1 MRILPTPLHDLVLVE
16 TPVFCD
22 ERGSFQRLQCNDT
35 FAARGLPTQF
45 VQTNLSTNRQR
56 HILRGMHFQRT
67 PHQEDKLVR
76 CVHGAILDVGIDI
89 RESSPTFG
97 RHFMVEL
104 SADNALAL
112 LVPKGF
118 AHGYLTLTEDAAV
131 LYHVTH
137 PYTPGA
143 EGGIRWNDPRFAID
157 WPVQEPLLSPK
168 DAHWPDFTRG
178 ELQ

>member
-1 MRILPTPLHDLVLVE
+1 MKLLPTPLQDLVLVE
-16 TPVFCD
+16 IPVFRD
-22 ERGSFQRLQCNDT
+22 GRGSFQRLQCSDA
-35 FAARGLPTQF
+35 FAARGLPSAF

-56 HILRGMHFQRT
+56 YILRGMHFQRT

-76 CVHGAILDVGIDI
+76 CVQGAILDVVIDI
-89 RESSPTFG
+89 RESSPTFA

-104 SADNALAL
+104 TADDGLAL

-118 AHGYLTLTEDAAV
+118 AHGYLTLTEEAVV

-143 EGGIRWNDPRFAID
+143 EDGIRWNDPRFGID
-157 WPVQEPLLSPK
+157 WPVREPLLSPK
-168 DAHWPDFTRG
+168 DANWPDFMRSEG
-178 ELQ
+178 